1 MRRIA
6 ALFAV
11 FLALLGLASQA
22 HAVTRGGVHWVE
34 RDWLWHTT
42 TDPALGLSYDR
53 GDSSFRLRGSGL
65 QASDEQKDTTRA
77 IAWADWA
84 FPGALYGTTTA
95 SDTIGIM
102 VVDVYADGTTPTV
115 AADTIGVTIQVS
127 DDNGTSWTTC
137 AATGPRIDPDV
148 AAMGA
153 SAWVETGTSNS
164 FHVVIEQTVGGA
176 TLGGPLDA
184 ANAAQGTPLALN
196 TFGYQMFRL
205 IVRGDHTGKYRIR
218 IKGWQ
223 YDDAP

>member
-6 ALFAV
+6 ALLAV
-11 FLALLGLASQA
+11 FLSFMGLTSYA
-22 HAVTRGGVHWVE
+22 HAVSRGGIHWVE

-42 TDPALGLSYDR
+42 TDPALGYTYDR

-84 FPGALYGTTTA
+84 LPTPFANATI
-95 SDTIGIM
+95 SDSLAILI
-102 VVDVYADGTTPTV
+102 VDVYPDGTTPTV

-127 DDNGTSWTTC
+127 DDNGSNWTTC
-137 AATGPRIDPDV
+137 AWTAPRIDPDV
-148 AAMGA
+148 ATMNA
-153 SAWVETGTSNS
+153 SAWLETGTSNS
-164 FHVVIEQTVGGA
+164 FHVVIEQLMGGV
-176 TLGGPLDA
+176 TTGGPLEGS
-184 ANAAQGTPLALN
+184 NASQGTPLAYN
-196 TFGYQMFRL
+196 TYGYQLFRL